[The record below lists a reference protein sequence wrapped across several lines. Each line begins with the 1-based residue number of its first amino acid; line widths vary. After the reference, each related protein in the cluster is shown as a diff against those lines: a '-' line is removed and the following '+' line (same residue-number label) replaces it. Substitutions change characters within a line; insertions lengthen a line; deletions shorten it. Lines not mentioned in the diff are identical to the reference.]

1 MTVTK
6 FLPTHTD
13 QYLREYQLVTQRHSR
28 GRPWRFHMRIPRS
41 ATSKSYP
48 VVGERVVLSM
58 QDDESDNLWEI
69 TEVLRQTQTPNRK
82 AGLTSSCS
90 IIGDVFLKPIGKS
103 TAT

>member
-1 MTVTK
+1 
-6 FLPTHTD
+6 
-13 QYLREYQLVTQRHSR
+13 
-28 GRPWRFHMRIPRS
+28 
-41 ATSKSYP
+41 
-48 VVGERVVLSM
+48 M